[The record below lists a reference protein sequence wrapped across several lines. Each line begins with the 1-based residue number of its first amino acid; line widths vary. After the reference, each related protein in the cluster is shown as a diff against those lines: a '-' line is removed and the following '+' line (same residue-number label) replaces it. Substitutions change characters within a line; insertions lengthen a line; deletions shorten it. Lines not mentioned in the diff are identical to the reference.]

1 MINMPQSSA
10 WLPFGDG
17 PADAGARMFC
27 LPFAGGGASNFAT
40 WRKLLPSVGV
50 APIQYPGHETRID
63 EAPLQNIDQM
73 VDQLADAIAP
83 RLDRPY
89 LLFGYSMGAKLAF
102 ALTKRLAS
110 RGLPTPEQL
119 IVAAHRPPDR
129 LSNAARAVGLPDA
142 EFKEVLRAYGGMPE
156 ELLGDED
163 FCAMVLPV
171 MRADFAMAVQAVD
184 LSPID
189 CPIIAYAGTHDAN
202 ASATDMSEW
211 RRFTTAGFRLREF
224 AGGHFFLRSAPD
236 LDAVLKSDMEA
247 ALLPSHERLVSA

>member
-83 RLDRPY
+83 RLDRPWR
-89 LLFGYSMGAKLAF
+89 GA
-102 ALTKRLAS
+102 RS
-110 RGLPTPEQL
+110 
-119 IVAAHRPPDR
+119 D
-129 LSNAARAVGLPDA
+129 AAR
-142 EFKEVLRAYGGMPE
+142 
-156 ELLGDED
+156 
-163 FCAMVLPV
+163 
-171 MRADFAMAVQAVD
+171 
-184 LSPID
+184 
-189 CPIIAYAGTHDAN
+189 HD
-202 ASATDMSEW
+202 
-211 RRFTTAGFRLREF
+211 
-224 AGGHFFLRSAPD
+224 
-236 LDAVLKSDMEA
+236 
-247 ALLPSHERLVSA
+247 